1 VKVNGQVRPN
11 EWPALTIPNSQLFHF
26 HAEETQTFYK
36 TLSGNKPVM
45 LLRIADDSHSKHIF
59 TEFPRE
65 IASLSLAQLDFPHR
79 GWR

>member
-45 LLRIADDSHSKHIF
+45 LLRIADDYG
-59 TEFPRE
+59 RMD
-65 IASLSLAQLDFPHR
+65 ALANEESAALFENDFQKR
-79 GWR
+79 KR